1 LPPIQKIKIGLA
13 QINNSF
19 SNQNYF
25 PYSVG
30 ILQAYAQKYLKDK
43 ELFDF
48 SLPLYKRIPLKDA
61 LKQLDGCDIIFFSAY
76 TWNIHIS
83 KEIAKRL
90 KMAVKKPLIVF
101 GGPQVPAHG
110 ISEFLKKNKY
120 IDLLCHGEGEKAFLA
135 ILNNFRTKQWKDVP
149 NISYL
154 NNKGEHILTKQGI
167 RTTDLTEIPSPYT
180 EGIFDHLMKANPNE
194 NWVAL
199 WETNRGCPFSCAY
212 CVWGAS
218 TNKRVYQRDIKELY
232 REIDWFSINKIEFIF
247 CCDANFGIFPRDILL
262 AEYTAKNKD
271 KFSYPNALS
280 VQNTK
285 NSTMRVY
292 NLYKTLSDHKLNK
305 GVSLAIQSANPDTL
319 KSIKR
324 ENISLD
330 TFNELQKKFSES
342 GIETFTDVILG
353 LPRETY
359 SSFADGVS
367 KIISSGQHNRIQFN
381 NLSILTGSEMDDPA
395 YLKKYGIVTVNNK
408 LVNIHGSLTDNFE
421 IDEHQ
426 RLVVATKAMPKKDWV
441 KARMFGWMTA
451 LLHFDK
457 LIQIPLILINNKSGI
472 SYRDIIESFLDN
484 EEKRPVLTKI
494 IGFFRT
500 QAECIQNGGTEFAQS
515 RKWLNIWWP
524 PDELMLI
531 KLCTENKLSEFY
543 KEAEQLIGKFL
554 DRKKVN
560 NYKDIIHD
568 AIVFNQNLLKM
579 PFQDKNLNIK
589 LFYNIWDIY
598 KANLTGKNVPIEKG
612 EYYYE
617 IDRTTSK
624 WSSWD
629 DWCKEVVW
637 YGNKRGAYLYSCREI
652 D

>member
-1 LPPIQKIKIGLA
+1 MQKIKIGLV

-48 SLPLYKRIPLKDA
+48 SLPLYKRISLKDA

-76 TWNIHIS
+76 TWNIQIS

-90 KMAVKKPLIVF
+90 KMAAKKPLIVF

-110 ISEFLKKNKY
+110 ISEFLKKSRY
-120 IDLLCHGEGEKAFLA
+120 IDLLCHGEGERAFLA
-135 ILNNFRTKQWKDVP
+135 ILNNFRTKQWEDIP

-154 NNKGEHILTKQGI
+154 NDKGEHILTKQGI

-199 WETNRGCPFSCAY
+199 WETNRGCPFSCSY

-305 GVSLAIQSANPDTL
+305 GVSLAIQSANPGTL

-367 KIISSGQHNRIQFN
+367 NIISSGQHNRIQFN

-395 YLKKYGIVTVNNK
+395 YLKKYGIVTVNNN
-408 LVNIHGSLTDNFE
+408 LVNIHGSLTDDFE
-421 IDEHQ
+421 IAEHQ
-426 RLVVATKAMPKKDWV
+426 RLVVATKAMPKKDWI
-441 KARMFGWMTA
+441 KARMFAWMTA

-472 SYRDIIESFLDN
+472 PYRDIIESFLDN
-484 EEKRPVLTKI
+484 EEKCPVLTKI
-494 IGFFRT
+494 IDFFRT

-515 RKWLNIWWP
+515 KKWLNIWWP

-531 KLCTENKLSEFY
+531 KLCAENKLSEFY

-554 DRKKVN
+554 DRKKIN
-560 NYKDIIHD
+560 NCKDILHD

-579 PFQDKNLNIK
+579 PFQDKNLKIK
-589 LFYNIWDIY
+589 LSNNIWDIY
-598 KANLTGKNVPIEKG
+598 RANLTGKNVPVEKG

-624 WSSWD
+624 WASWD
-629 DWCKEVVW
+629 DWCREVVW
-637 YGNKRGAYLYSCREI
+637 YGNKRGAYLYSCRKI
-652 D
+652 N

>member
-1 LPPIQKIKIGLA
+1 MQKIKVGLV

-43 ELFDF
+43 ELFEF

-61 LKQLDGCDIIFFSAY
+61 LKQLDGCEIVFFSTY
-76 TWNIHIS
+76 TWNINIS
-83 KEIAKRL
+83 LEIARQL
-90 KMAVKKPLIVF
+90 KTVNNNILVVF
-101 GGPQVPAHG
+101 GGPQIPIRG
-110 ISEFLKKNKY
+110 IKEFLKKY
-120 IDLLCHGEGEKAFLA
+120 RFIDLACHGEGEKAFLA
-135 ILNNFRTKQWKDVP
+135 ILNNFKTKQWKDVP

-154 NNKGEHILTKQGI
+154 NNKEEHILTEQGM
-167 RTTDLTEIPSPYT
+167 RTTDLAEIPSPYT
-180 EGIFDHLMKANPNE
+180 EGVFDHLMKANPNE

-199 WETNRGCPFSCAY
+199 WETNRGCPFSCSY

-218 TNKRVYQRDIKELY
+218 TNKKVYQRDIKELY

-247 CCDANFGIFPRDILL
+247 CCDANFGIFPRDLLL

-271 KFSYPNALS
+271 KFGYPNALS

-285 NSTMRVY
+285 NSTMRIY

-330 TFNELQKKFSES
+330 TFNELQEKFSES

-367 KIISSGQHNRIQFN
+367 NIISSGQHNRIQFN

-408 LVNIHGSLTDNFE
+408 LVNIHGSLTDDFE
-421 IDEHQ
+421 IAEHQ
-426 RLVVATKAMPKKDWV
+426 RLVVATRAMPQKDWV

-457 LIQIPLILINNKSGI
+457 LIQIPLILINSKSGVP
-472 SYRDIIESFLDN
+472 YRNLIESFLDN
-484 EEKRPVLTKI
+484 EEKHPVLTEI
-494 IGFFRT
+494 IDFFRT

-515 RKWLNIWWP
+515 KKWLNIWWP

-531 KLCTENKLSEFY
+531 KLCAENKLSEFY
-543 KEAEQLIGKFL
+543 KEAGQLMGKFL
-554 DRKKVN
+554 DRKKIN
-560 NYKDIIHD
+560 NCKDILHD

-579 PFQDKNLNIK
+579 PFQDKNLKIK
-589 LFYNIWDIY
+589 LSYNIWDIY
-598 KANLTGKNVPIEKG
+598 KANLTGKNVPVEKG

-624 WSSWD
+624 WASWD
-629 DWCKEVVW
+629 DWCREVVW

-652 D
+652 N

>member
-1 LPPIQKIKIGLA
+1 MQKIKIGLV

-43 ELFDF
+43 ELFEF
-48 SLPLYKRIPLKDA
+48 SLPLYKRISLKDA
-61 LKQLDGCDIIFFSAY
+61 LKQLGGCDIVFFSAY
-76 TWNIHIS
+76 TWNIQIS
-83 KEIAKRL
+83 MEIAKRL
-90 KMAVKKPLIVF
+90 KMAAKKPLIVF

-135 ILNNFRTKQWKDVP
+135 ILNNFGTKQWEEVP

-154 NNKGEHILTKQGI
+154 NKKGKHILTEQGI

-180 EGIFDHLMKANPNE
+180 EGVFDRLMKANPNE

-199 WETNRGCPFSCAY
+199 WETNRGCPFSCSY
-212 CVWGAS
+212 CVWGTS
-218 TNKRVYQRDIKELY
+218 TNKKIYQRDMEELY

-262 AEYTAKNKD
+262 AEYTAKNKN
-271 KFSYPNALS
+271 KFGYPKALS

-292 NLYKTLSDHKLNK
+292 NLYKTLSEHELNK
-305 GVSLAIQSANPDTL
+305 GVSLAIQSTNPDTL
-319 KSIKR
+319 TSIKR

-330 TFNELQKKFSES
+330 SFNELQKKFTES

-367 KIISSGQHNRIQFN
+367 NIISSGQHNRIQFN
-381 NLSILTGSEMDDPA
+381 NLSILTGSEMDDQA

-421 IDEHQ
+421 IDEYQ

-457 LIQIPLILINNKSGI
+457 LIQIPLVLISTKSGVP
-472 SYRDIIESFLDN
+472 YRDIIEAFLDN
-484 EEKRPVLTKI
+484 EDKHPVLTKI
-494 IGFFRT
+494 IDFFRT
-500 QAECIQNGGTEFAQS
+500 QAECIQSGGTEFVKS
-515 RKWLNIWWP
+515 EKWLNIWWP
-524 PDELMLI
+524 SDELMLI
-531 KLCTENKLSEFY
+531 KLCAENKLSEFY
-543 KEAEQLIGKFL
+543 KEAEQLIDKLL
-554 DRKKVN
+554 DRKKIN
-560 NYKDIIHD
+560 NCKDILPD
-568 AIVFNQNLLKM
+568 AISFNQNLLKM
-579 PFQDKNLNIK
+579 PFQDKNLKIK
-589 LFYNIWDIY
+589 LAYNIWDIY
-598 KANLTGKNVPIEKG
+598 KANLIGKNIPVKED

-624 WSSWD
+624 WFSWD
-629 DWCKEVVW
+629 DWCREVVW
-637 YGNKRGAYLYSCREI
+637 YGNKRGAYLYSCRKI
-652 D
+652 N

>member
-1 LPPIQKIKIGLA
+1 MPPIQKIKIGLA

-305 GVSLAIQSANPDTL
+305 GVSLAIQSANPCTL

-367 KIISSGQHNRIQFN
+367 NIISSGQHNRIQFN

-457 LIQIPLILINNKSGI
+457 LIQIPLILINSKSGI